1 MNLKVLSIILSLITF
16 LSISIIPN
24 SASSTETIE
33 YSALIEMKQE
43 ELIENSLTTETAIT
57 EEGEQSEESEEF
69 EVLTT
74 ESMAL
79 PKVSGSCKTYAHYTA
94 VTAKETAQYK
104 LLNSDECY
112 TDKETGIRMV
122 DDCYCAAL
130 GSYYGSTMGQK
141 YLIRLSSGKQFK
153 IILCDQKSDK
163 HTDENNQY
171 AVQNCDVIEFYI
183 DKNYKHPDVIGDYG
197 VLPQFEGSI
206 VSIEKII

>member
-1 MNLKVLSIILSLITF
+1 MKF
-16 LSISIIPN
+16 LSIALSLLTFISIIFITN
-24 SASSTETIE
+24 SASGTESFDDKGYIE
-33 YSALIEMKQE
+33 IKKEVE
-43 ELIENSLTTETAIT
+43 ISLTAIT

-74 ESMAL
+74 EPVAL

-130 GSYYGSTMGQK
+130 GSYYGSNIGQK

>member
-1 MNLKVLSIILSLITF
+1 MSLRALSLILTLITF
-16 LSISIIPN
+16 LSIIFIPN
-24 SASSTETIE
+24 SASSTESFDDKGYIE
-33 YSALIEMKQE
+33 IKQE
-43 ELIENSLTTETAIT
+43 VLTENSLTAIT
-57 EEGEQSEESEEF
+57 EEKEQSGEAEEI

-74 ESMAL
+74 EPMAL
-79 PKVSGSCKTYAHYTA
+79 PKVSGSCKTYAHYTS

-141 YLIRLSSGKQFK
+141 YLIRLSSGEQFK

-163 HTDENNQY
+163 HTDDKNQY
-171 AVQNCDVIEFYI
+171 AVKNKDIIEFYI
-183 DKNYKHPDVIGDYG
+183 DENYKHPNVIGDYG
-197 VLPQFEGSI
+197 ILPQFEGSI